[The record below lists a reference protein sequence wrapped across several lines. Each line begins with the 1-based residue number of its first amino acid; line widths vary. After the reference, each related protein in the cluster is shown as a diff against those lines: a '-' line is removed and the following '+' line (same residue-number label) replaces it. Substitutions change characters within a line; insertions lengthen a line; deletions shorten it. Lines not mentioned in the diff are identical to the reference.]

1 MDNIKKEQ
9 DLSFGSLNEDYIQD
23 ILCEHF
29 KLPNLLKLDKFH
41 PFDFH
46 NSDSGDWF
54 EVKSRRFNHNKYK
67 TTMIGYNKVDYIRKY
82 SMKNV
87 YFIFIFED
95 GNYYYKYNPDDKFET
110 SIGGR
115 CDRGISE
122 YKKYYYI
129 PIDKLIKII

>member
-1 MDNIKKEQ
+1 MDSIKKEQ
-9 DLSFGSLNEDYIQD
+9 DILLGNLNEDYIQD

-29 KLPNLLKLDKFH
+29 QIPDLVKLDKFH
-41 PFDFH
+41 PFDFKS
-46 NSDSGDWF
+46 SDTGEWF
-54 EVKSRRFNHNKYK
+54 EVKSRRFNYNKYN

-87 YFIFIFED
+87 YFIFVFDD
-95 GNYYYKYNPDDKFET
+95 GNYYYKFNSDDKFET

-129 PIDKLIKII
+129 PIERLIKII